1 MGCDETC
8 TDKETLELGFKQQ
21 IDQLEKDLK
30 TFQSGAK
37 VPTSGWGL

>member
-8 TDKETLELGFKQQ
+8 TDEETLGLGFKQQ

-30 TFQSGAK
+30 TFQAGAK
-37 VPTSGWGL
+37 MPTQDWGL